1 MDRADE
7 TGTCYSCGAQGK
19 RHKILRCLRRQS
31 AAEAHQIHQA
41 GGLPMRF
48 LDPFDDA
55 RRVGRIL
62 QFDGDG
68 AVDAQFL
75 DRLEIRLEF
84 NNAAAG
90 RQVPV
95 HFAVTIADVDMDGFV
110 FQLGKIAARC
120 RRAQGD

>member
-1 MDRADE
+1 
-7 TGTCYSCGAQGK
+7 
-19 RHKILRCLRRQS
+19 
-31 AAEAHQIHQA
+31 
-41 GGLPMRF
+41 MRF

-62 QFDGDG
+62 QLDGDS

-84 NNAAAG
+84 DNAAAG

-110 FQLGKIAARC
+110 FQLGKIPRAGVGEHKVTDVDVGAHARVAALCYETRHSINAVEQTQPE
-120 RRAQGD
+120 RL